1 MKQSSFLMESKG
13 LGVHWCFSLLYCHF
27 SLLDFQF
34 SKCWIFLCFLTH
46 RLWCSFWR
54 RFSLLNCQL
63 LTKIKWYFTF
73 FWEKLKGED
82 GPLTIE
88 LFSLIIED
96 WSGIIMLELSSV
108 TSNGGSFINFLLV
121 AFNKVFLSDS
131 SLGAGRTF

>member
-1 MKQSSFLMESKG
+1 MKQSSFLMVSKG

-27 SLLDFQF
+27 SLLDSHF
-34 SKCWIFLCFLTH
+34 SKCWIFRCFLTH
-46 RLWCSFWR
+46 RWWCSFLR

-73 FWEKLKGED
+73 FWEKLKGDD
-82 GPLTIE
+82 GLLTTE
-88 LFSLIIED
+88 LFSLIIEEL
-96 WSGIIMLELSSV
+96 SGTTMLELSSV

-121 AFNKVFLSDS
+121 AFDKVLLSES